1 MGERCLDS
9 MVQGSFNSRYLF
21 GLKEGQTKWHSS
33 VQIILLFFILLCKF
47 WTHIATATKR
57 KTVYPC
63 SQGVNLS
70 DTVLSIQSKMRLKWQ
85 PFEWPRLYIPSVKQV
100 ASIVWLHV
108 SCNSWIQRMA
118 NYWLSQLGIAKPL
131 ESLVQFHRIF
141 SLGIFEAHDV
151 CNMCTDI

>member
-57 KTVYPC
+57 KMVYPC

-70 DTVLSIQSKMRLKWQ
+70 AHWIPFYLSRAKWDWSDSLLNDLAYTSISQ
-85 PFEWPRLYIPSVKQV
+85 ASGKHCV
-100 ASIVWLHV
+100 ASCVMQLMNPTHGQLLV
-108 SCNSWIQRMA
+108 VTTGDCKASWELRTIPQNLFTWHFRGPWCM
-118 NYWLSQLGIAKPL
+118 
-131 ESLVQFHRIF
+131 
-141 SLGIFEAHDV
+141 
-151 CNMCTDI
+151 